1 MKRICAPVATILFL
15 LAASP
20 VASSGTKEELIRLQ
34 SDVLALQKQMMV
46 FEKTF
51 ADQTQSLKSLVGQL
65 NDQVG
70 ESNVILTRISEALQ
84 SQTNQG
90 HSSNE
95 ILISEIR
102 KLGRQIDET
111 GTRISAL
118 AAQVSE
124 INMQT
129 EELQRRRFQSI
140 GNDPVAMALDA
151 DTIFHEAYGD
161 LVQGNL
167 DLAIA
172 GFESYV
178 QHFPKS
184 EKADD
189 AQYYIGSVYYTD
201 NRMAEAVAAFTAVLN
216 NYSKGDKAASATFK
230 RAKAE
235 LQMGERDNAIADFK
249 SVIKKY
255 PDSSEASLSTNELKS
270 LGVKLTRGRS
280 SRRE

>member
-1 MKRICAPVATILFL
+1 MKRICPPVATILLL

-20 VASSGTKEELIRLQ
+20 VAFGGTKEELIRLQ
-34 SDVLALQKQMMV
+34 SDVLALQKQIMV

-95 ILISEIR
+95 TLVSEIR
-102 KLGRQIDET
+102 KLGRQIDEA

-129 EELQRRRFQSI
+129 EELQRRRFKSI

-172 GFESYV
+172 GFESYL

-216 NYSKGDKAASATFK
+216 NYPKGDKAASATFK

-235 LQMGERDNAIADFK
+235 LQMGERDNAIADFRA
-249 SVIKKY
+249 VIKKH
-255 PDSSEASLSTNELKS
+255 PDSSEASLATNELKS
-270 LGVKLTRGRS
+270 LGVKLTQGRR